1 MFDIKNLNDNFFSE
15 LNIEEVLQIKELSIE
30 DKVTCF
36 KYFLSSEVITNISVI
51 SNIFLLINGISN
63 IDDDTIE
70 DERIFFNSLEEY
82 VDIKLQIRR
91 EIDEFNISLLE
102 YYFGIVEGLDVVLDE
117 LKTHIPNTHFNIM
130 PLITPQLLS
139 RIMIKYLTRIDVSR
153 VKPHFHANEL
163 YNKINNPDSLITGF
177 LMSLIGDV

>member
-1 MFDIKNLNDNFFSE
+1 MFNIKNLNDTFFSE
-15 LNIEEVLQIKELSIE
+15 LNNEEILKIKELSIE

-36 KYFLSSEVITNISVI
+36 KFFLTSEIITNISVI

-63 IDDDTIE
+63 IDEDSIE

-91 EIDEFNISLLE
+91 EIDEFNTRLLE
-102 YYFGIVEGLDVVLDE
+102 YYLGIIEGLEVVLDE
-117 LKTHIPNTHFNIM
+117 LKSHIPNTHFNIM
-130 PLITPQLLS
+130 SLVTPQLIS
-139 RIMIKYLTRIDVSR
+139 KIMTKYLTRIDTTK
-153 VKPHFHANEL
+153 VKPHFHANVL

-177 LMSLIGDV
+177 LISLVGEV